1 MRRIVVMTGMSCSG
15 KSSTAKLLKIKYG
28 FEIVRTSLIIAKKY
42 RCELGDKIALQKY
55 GDYLDKETQYAWLA
69 NEIEYL
75 DSTLDKNKA
84 IVIDSVRNPGQLEKV
99 RAVRDW
105 QIIHVHLYAPQ
116 CVLEDR
122 FTGTQAISI
131 LPEINYSIANML
143 KEQSDIDAF
152 VKDADLKLWTGRPD
166 PEDIVAKIAP
176 RLGLIASADMRTVD
190 VVIGGQYG
198 SEGKGQIV
206 GYLSKEYDLL
216 MRVGGPNAGHSV
228 SSESGLYVYHHLPSG
243 CRDSSAEVL
252 LGPGMTLKPAALVKE
267 IEEVKISSD
276 RLSIDPN
283 AMVIEEE
290 DLINE
295 QELVEKIASTGRGG
309 GSAAARRILNRYG
322 NGIRLAKDVVSLKPY
337 IRSTLERLQI
347 AYRDKKSVLLEGTQG
362 SALSLYHGKY
372 PHVTSRDTNVAG
384 CLAEAGISPTRVRR
398 VIMVIR
404 THPIRVGNPDNGK
417 DTSGYLKHETS
428 WDEIARSAGLPID
441 DLVKTE
447 ITSTTKRSRR
457 VGYFDWEQFQHAV
470 ALNSPT
476 DIVLTFVDYISR
488 DNRDARRFDQLDKKA
503 IYFIE
508 ELERVAQ
515 APVSLINT
523 RFPRTGDE
531 RKDLRTVID
540 RRNWTALWNPLD
552 KFNPYL
558 ST

>member
-1 MRRIVVMTGMSCSG
+1 
-15 KSSTAKLLKIKYG
+15 
-28 FEIVRTSLIIAKKY
+28 
-42 RCELGDKIALQKY
+42 
-55 GDYLDKETQYAWLA
+55 
-69 NEIEYL
+69 
-75 DSTLDKNKA
+75 
-84 IVIDSVRNPGQLEKV
+84 
-99 RAVRDW
+99 
-105 QIIHVHLYAPQ
+105 
-116 CVLEDR
+116 
-122 FTGTQAISI
+122 
-131 LPEINYSIANML
+131 
-143 KEQSDIDAF
+143 
-152 VKDADLKLWTGRPD
+152 
-166 PEDIVAKIAP
+166 
-176 RLGLIASADMRTVD
+176 
-190 VVIGGQYG
+190 IGGQYG

-243 CRDSSAEVL
+243 CRDASAEVL

-404 THPIRVGNPDNGK
+404 THPIRVGNPDNDK